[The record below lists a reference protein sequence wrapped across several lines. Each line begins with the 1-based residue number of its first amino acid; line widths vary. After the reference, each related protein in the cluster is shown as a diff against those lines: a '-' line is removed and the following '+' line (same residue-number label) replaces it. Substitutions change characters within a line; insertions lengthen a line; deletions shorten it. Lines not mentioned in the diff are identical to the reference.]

1 MAIRNIWGPRLFT
14 VLNTD
19 STPFRITLKGRDLW
33 ALDALMR
40 AGPIGCTPITNPA
53 PRWSAYVH
61 NLRALGVAIETLTEP
76 HSGPFSGSH
85 GRYVLRSEVMAEGKQ
100 HDR

>member
-1 MAIRNIWGPRLFT
+1 MAIQDSWGPRPFT
-14 VLNTD
+14 VQ
-19 STPFRITLKGRDLW
+19 TPDNRLFRITVKGRDLW
-33 ALDALMR
+33 ALEALMR